1 MEYPQIDQP
10 NFPDTTEVNLPETE
24 YNLNPPKT
32 NFDYPQ
38 AEVPY
43 LDPTLLPTLEQIDSG
58 LSDQESSAEEE
69 EASEEEATPQLE
81 QETIPIPLPNTTEI
95 LSTEEPIATFNVPFF
110 GEMPI
115 PAPEVIASSVI
126 SAGVAS
132 TVTVAG
138 SIAMQAVV
146 GQIKKI
152 FKKIF
157 TKVLKKEV
165 VNLKKKDQD

>member
-1 MEYPQIDQP
+1 MDEIYLP
-10 NFPDTTEVNLPETE
+10 NLPDTN
-24 YNLNPPKT
+24 YILNPPKT
-32 NFDYPQ
+32 IFYPPV
-38 AEVPY
+38 AEIPY
-43 LDPTLLPTLEQIDSG
+43 LDPVLLPSLEQVQSG
-58 LSDQESSAEEE
+58 LAEEKANTSSEEE
-69 EASEEEATPQLE
+69 EQGEEVTGIKQEVIPTNLPKNLE
-81 QETIPIPLPNTTEI
+81 NI
-95 LSTEEPIATFNVPFF
+95 STEEPIATFNIPFLNYDF
-110 GEMPI
+110 PI

-146 GQIKKI
+146 TKLKKI

-165 VNLKKKDQD
+165 KDLQTKKD

>member
-1 MEYPQIDQP
+1 MDEIYLP
-10 NFPDTTEVNLPETE
+10 NLPDTN
-24 YNLNPPKT
+24 YILNPPKT
-32 NFDYPQ
+32 IFYPPV
-38 AEVPY
+38 AEIPY
-43 LDPTLLPTLEQIDSG
+43 LDPVLLPSLEQVQSG
-58 LSDQESSAEEE
+58 LAEEKANTSSEEE
-69 EASEEEATPQLE
+69 EQGEEVTGIK
-81 QETIPIPLPNTTEI
+81 QEVIPTNLPKNLKNI
-95 LSTEEPIATFNVPFF
+95 STEEPIATFNIPFLNYDF
-110 GEMPI
+110 PI

-146 GQIKKI
+146 TKLKKI

-165 VNLKKKDQD
+165 KDLQTKKD

>member
-1 MEYPQIDQP
+1 MDEIIYPTL
-10 NFPDTTEVNLPETE
+10 PDTN
-24 YNLNPPKT
+24 YILNPPKT
-32 NFDYPQ
+32 IFYPPV

-43 LDPTLLPTLEQIDSG
+43 LDPVLLPSLEQVQSG
-58 LSDQESSAEEE
+58 LAEEKADTSSKEKEQDE
-69 EASEEEATPQLE
+69 EVTGIKQEVIPTNLPQNLE
-81 QETIPIPLPNTTEI
+81 NTSLETVG
-95 LSTEEPIATFNVPFF
+95 TFNVPFF

-126 SAGVAS
+126 AAGTAS
-132 TVTVAG
+132 IVSVG
-138 SIAMQAVV
+138 GGIAMQAVL

-165 VNLKKKDQD
+165 KDFQTKKD